1 MLFAET
7 KLEGAFVVDLDLRED
22 VRGFFARAF
31 CRAEFEQHGL
41 NGTIAQ
47 CNISFSERRGTL
59 RGLHYQVPP
68 RTECKLVRCIRG
80 SIFDVIVDLRPS
92 SSTWLKW
99 VGVNLNADNRR
110 AIFVPEGFA
119 HGFQTLEDGSEVLY
133 QVSQFYSPEHERGLR
148 WNDPAIAIEWPIATS
163 VISER
168 DQSHPDIT
176 S

>member
-1 MLFAET
+1 MLFVKT
-7 KLEGAFVVDLDLRED
+7 KLEGAFVVDLDMRED
-22 VRGFFARAF
+22 ARGFFARAF
-31 CRAEFEQHGL
+31 CRAEFERHGL
-41 NGTIAQ
+41 NGTVAQ

-59 RGLHYQVPP
+59 RGLHYQLTPHA
-68 RTECKLVRCIRG
+68 ECKFVRCIRG
-80 SIFDVIVDLRPS
+80 SIFDVIVDLRPL

-99 VGVNLNADNRR
+99 MGVNLSADNRR

-133 QVSQFYSPEHERGLR
+133 QVSQFYSSEYERGLR
-148 WNDPAIAIEWPIATS
+148 WNDRAVAIEWPIAPS

-168 DQSHPDIT
+168 DQSHPDFT